1 METKSTAV
9 AITANNNKNVNAN
22 VNIDEV
28 AAKKRRGGVRLL
40 KVALFM
46 IRRRSE
52 KSKSVDVASRGLWK
66 RLVGSMRP
74 LHLQGNPASPP
85 PVIKNEPNMTPRSEL
100 YEDVQ
105 LGPHSPRG
113 AMSSASSEDG
123 MSRYASAVNL
133 QELDPTNGEDE
144 IDGDDMIDAKAEEF
158 IAQFYEQ
165 MKLQRLDSVD
175 RRYNE
180 MIKRSIG

>member
-1 METKSTAV
+1 MEMKSEAV
-9 AITANNNKNVNAN
+9 VAVNAKNNKNVN
-22 VNIDEV
+22 VDEV
-28 AAKKRRGGVRLL
+28 AVKKRRGGVRLL

-52 KSKSVDVASRGLWK
+52 KSKSVNMASRGLWK

-74 LHLQGNPASPP
+74 LHLQGNTPPA
-85 PVIKNEPNMTPRSEL
+85 IELEPNMTPRTER

-105 LGPHSPRG
+105 FGPVSPRG
-113 AMSSASSEDG
+113 AASSSSSVDS

-133 QELDPTNGEDE
+133 QELDPTNGDEDNE
-144 IDGDDMIDAKAEEF
+144 ENGDDMIDAKAEQF

-165 MKLQRLDSVD
+165 IKLQRMDSAD

-180 MIKRSIG
+180 MIQRSIG

>member
-1 METKSTAV
+1 METKSTAMT
-9 AITANNNKNVNAN
+9 IKTNNKKNVNAI

-74 LHLQGNPASPP
+74 LHLQSNPSPP
-85 PVIKNEPNMTPRSEL
+85 PAIQTEPNMTPRSER

-105 LGPHSPRG
+105 LGPHSPGG
-113 AMSSASSEDG
+113 AMSSSSSEDS

-133 QELDPTNGEDE
+133 QELDPTNEEDE
-144 IDGDDMIDAKAEEF
+144 NAGDDMIDAKAEEF
-158 IAQFYEQ
+158 IAQFYKQ
-165 MKLQRLDSVD
+165 IKLQRLDSVD

-180 MIKRSIG
+180 MIERSIG

>member
-1 METKSTAV
+1 MKSEAV
-9 AITANNNKNVNAN
+9 VAVNAKNSKNVN
-22 VNIDEV
+22 VDEV
-28 AAKKRRGGVRLL
+28 AVKKRRGGMRLL

-52 KSKSVDVASRGLWK
+52 KSKSVNMASRGLWK

-74 LHLQGNPASPP
+74 LHLQGNTPAPAPP
-85 PVIKNEPNMTPRSEL
+85 AIEQEPNMTPKTEL

-105 LGPHSPRG
+105 FGPVSPRG
-113 AMSSASSEDG
+113 AASSSSSVDS

-133 QELDPTNGEDE
+133 QELDPTNGDEDDE
-144 IDGDDMIDAKAEEF
+144 EDGDEMIDAKAEQF

-165 MKLQRLDSVD
+165 IKLQRMDSAD

-180 MIKRSIG
+180 MIQRSIG

>member
-1 METKSTAV
+1 MTFTA
-9 AITANNNKNVNAN
+9 ASNNKNVNAN
-22 VNIDEV
+22 VNNDEV
-28 AAKKRRGGVRLL
+28 TVKKRRGGVRLL

-46 IRRRSE
+46 IRSRSE
-52 KSKSVDVASRGLWK
+52 KSKSVDVVSRGLWK

-74 LHLQGNPASPP
+74 LHLQSNTLPP
-85 PVIKNEPNMTPRSEL
+85 PAIRNELKMTPPTSER

-105 LGPHSPRG
+105 FGPHSPVG
-113 AMSSASSEDG
+113 PMSSASSEDS

-144 IDGDDMIDAKAEEF
+144 NSGDDMIDAKAEEF
-158 IAQFYEQ
+158 IAHFYEQ